1 MESFIPVQDRATNRT
16 PIEHVVVIMKE
27 NHAFDNYFGTYPGA
41 DGISGNMT
49 VPDGQGGFI
58 APHPLNAT
66 WTWDLPH
73 SREAMLQ
80 SYDGGKNDGFAMAA
94 NAAFPGLGE
103 VAMGYYDRR
112 QARGYGSLA
121 ENYTL
126 ADRSL
131 DSCLMA
137 RRGASARWPHWTP
150 SRTWASADTLPE
162 MLRAEPRGRSRP
174 FARFR
179 PPQRGVRQRFSS
191 RGMSQG
197 ASTITS
203 LPPKSMNGG
212 TDSESR

>member
-16 PIEHVVVIMKE
+16 PVEHVVVIMKE

-41 DGISGNMT
+41 DGIPANVSL
-49 VPDGQGGFI
+49 PDGQGGVI

-94 NAAFPGLGE
+94 SAWFPGLGE
-103 VAMGYYDRR
+103 IAMGYYDRR
-112 QARGYGSLA
+112 QVGGYWSLA

-126 ADRSL
+126 ADRYFQS
-131 DSCLMA
+131 MF
-137 RRGASARWPHWTP
+137 GPTI
-150 SRTWASADTLPE
+150 PE
-162 MLRAEPRGRSRP
+162 MLRSEPRGRSRP

-179 PPQRGVRQRFSS
+179 PAQRGVRRQFSS

-197 ASTITS
+197 VSTITS
-203 LPPKSMNGG
+203 LPPKSMNGD
-212 TDSESR
+212 TASESR